1 MLVRGWRSLGDD
13 AGLLCR
19 WAQARLAGALAVN
32 ANFCVPGEWPS
43 ERALA
48 RAGKGN
54 VQQGRSLAA
63 VNLPREQWQVDAWAR
78 DLGQAREL
86 GGYRRSCRAARGSM
100 RTGWGI
106 FLIGLGLLP
115 GLAFAGAAHA
125 TARAAVLGVAG
136 ALVALGAA
144 AIKTAPREKADW
156 IFLYDGGIAQV
167 IEGDAASRVVPWSL
181 LGHVLKEYSAGS
193 EDTDPSLAAVHVAGV
208 DGTVIT
214 AGKTY
219 GAAVGQLERDVDEVT
234 AAMRLP
240 AAIERYDS
248 GAPVLFGGLSVS
260 QDEIAWAGGA
270 ERAAWRDIRSV
281 RVRPYQ
287 IELNASRW
295 KTGQVI
301 GLEGVPDSCVAA
313 QLIQEAAARRGVRQK
328 GTPAAVAASAA
339 DRVTVAGTAV
349 LSQAEVSEV
358 LGWPAEAVTGP
369 GTGGQAARFRGGG
382 ADLSLAI
389 RKRHAADRAVAR
401 LFGRAVPGIGEQAWL
416 LSRDRTLVVLAGPAT
431 AKLDLHGLP
440 RSARA
445 DVLIPLARLAA
456 ARLTVPPGQ

>member
-1 MLVRGWRSLGDD
+1 V
-13 AGLLCR
+13 
-19 WAQARLAGALAVN
+19 
-32 ANFCVPGEWPS
+32 
-43 ERALA
+43 
-48 RAGKGN
+48 
-54 VQQGRSLAA
+54 AA
-63 VNLPREQWQVDAWAR
+63 VNLPREQWQVDAQAR

-86 GGYRRSCRAARGSM
+86 GAYRRSCRAARGSR

-115 GLAFAGAAHA
+115 GLAFAGAAQA
-125 TARAAVLGVAG
+125 AARVAVLGAAG
-136 ALVALGAA
+136 VLVALGAA
-144 AIKTAPREKADW
+144 LIKTAPREKADW
-156 IFLYDGGIAQV
+156 IFLYEGGIAQV
-167 IEGDAASRVVPWSL
+167 IEGEAAPRVIPWDL

-193 EDTDPSLAAVHVAGV
+193 EDTEPRLSAVHVAGS

-214 AGKTY
+214 AGSGY
-219 GAAVGQLERDVDEVT
+219 GGAVGQLERDVDEVT
-234 AAMRLP
+234 VAMRLP
-240 AAIERYDS
+240 AAIERYGT
-248 GAPVLFGGLSVS
+248 GAPVSFGGLSVS
-260 QDEIAWAGGA
+260 QDEIAWDGGA
-270 ERAAWRDIRSV
+270 GRAAWRDIRSV

-287 IELNASRW
+287 IELNSSRW
-295 KTGQVI
+295 TTGQVI

-339 DRVTVAGTAV
+339 DCVTVAGTAE

-358 LGWPAEAVTGP
+358 LGWPVETVTGP
-369 GTGGQAARFRGGG
+369 GTGGQGARFRGGG

-389 RKRHAADRAVAR
+389 RKRHAADRAVTR

-416 LSRDRTLVVLAGPAT
+416 LSGDRTLVVLAGPAT
-431 AKLDLHGLP
+431 VRLDLHGLP

-456 ARLTVPPGQ
+456 ARLVVPPGQ